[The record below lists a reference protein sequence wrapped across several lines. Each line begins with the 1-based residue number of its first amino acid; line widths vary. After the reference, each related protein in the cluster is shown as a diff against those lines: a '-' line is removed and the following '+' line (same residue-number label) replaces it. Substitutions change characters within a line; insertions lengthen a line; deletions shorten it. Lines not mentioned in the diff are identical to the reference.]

1 MNTLKKVG
9 NWLAPPPDKSD
20 DGRDQWPSRT
30 AFLLASMGGCAGMGN
45 LLRYPSVVYNNYG
58 LQWFI
63 PYFIA
68 VFIVA
73 IPVLVLEISIGQA
86 YRGGAVIAY
95 NNMNKRLKGTGLG
108 LLFIGFF
115 VNHYFVVILSWI
127 MNYFRNSFTS
137 PLPWTNRG
145 EDFYA
150 EVVGNPDPIAGSLS
164 ENGRQVLSYTSY
176 PSTALIGETVGWTAF
191 IWFLCWISIFR
202 GVGLTGRVVYFTMGL
217 PIVITIILVG
227 RGVSLENAGA
237 GVKLYFATWRGAEL
251 AKGQVWQ
258 TACGQVFF
266 STGVGFGRLVAPQ
279 VFPFC

>member
-1 MNTLKKVG
+1 M
-9 NWLAPPPDKSD
+9 
-20 DGRDQWPSRT
+20 
-30 AFLLASMGGCAGMGN
+30 
-45 LLRYPSVVYNNYG
+45 VYNNYG

-73 IPVLVLEISIGQA
+73 IPTLILEISIGQA

-95 NNMNKRLKGTGLG
+95 NNMNKRLRGTGLS
-108 LLFIGFF
+108 LLFIGWF
-115 VNHYFVVILSWI
+115 VNHYFVVILSWL

-137 PLPWTNRG
+137 PLPWTGRG
-145 EDFYA
+145 EEFYA
-150 EVVGNPDPIAGSLS
+150 EVVGNPVPIAGSLS
-164 ENGRQVLSYTSY
+164 ENGSRVLSYTSY

-237 GVKLYFATWRGAEL
+237 GVRLYFATWRGGEL
-251 AKGQVWQ
+251 AKGDVWQ

-266 STGVGFGRLVAPQ
+266 STGVGFGGLLTFTRVRSADCFRLLHFICILQPEAFECCYGRHTHRLQ
-279 VFPFC
+279 QCPF